1 MNSQSNRS
9 STEEQETHA
18 NFVVA
23 AVAADV
29 GAGKNGGA
37 VHTRFPPEPNGYL
50 HIGHAK
56 AMWLNYTL
64 AQQFGGKFNLRFD
77 DTNPA
82 KEDEEFVDAIQDDA
96 NWLGCDWE
104 ERLCFASDY
113 FETLYGYAQ
122 ELIRAGRA
130 YVCDL
135 SPEDTQKYRGT
146 GTRSGKNSPF
156 RERSIEENLDLFT
169 RMRAGEFPDGSRTL
183 KAKIDMAAA
192 NMYLRDPVMYRIL
205 RAHHHRTGDEWC
217 IYPTYDFTHGQSDA
231 IEGITHSCCSLE
243 FEIHRPLYEW
253 YLEHLPVP
261 SQPRQIEFA
270 RLNLTYTVLSKR
282 KLIKLVDGGH
292 VSGWDD
298 PRLLSLRGLR
308 RRGYTPEAIHAF
320 LEQVGVARFNS
331 TVDMVQLENAL
342 RNDLNRRA
350 ERRMAVLRPLKVIIT
365 NFPEDHIEEL
375 TAINNPEDEGAGTR
389 RLPLTREIYI
399 ERDDFRLEAPRK
411 YFRLAPGKEVRL
423 RYGYCITCTDVI
435 TDQVSGEVSELH
447 CTYDPD
453 TGGGQTPDGR
463 KVKGII
469 HWVSAQAAC
478 NAEVRLYDHLF
489 AVPFPDKDEEGQED
503 SGRTFLDR
511 LNPDSL
517 EVLSGCKLEPS
528 LAGAQPGESFQFER
542 LGYFCV
548 DSVDSSPGQLAFN
561 RSVSLRDA
569 WARIEKQRKQ

>member
-37 VHTRFPPEPNGYL
+37 VRTRFPPEPNGYL

-169 RMRAGEFPDGSRTL
+169 RMRAGEFPDGSRTV

>member
-1 MNSQSNRS
+1 
-9 STEEQETHA
+9 
-18 NFVVA
+18 
-23 AVAADV
+23 
-29 GAGKNGGA
+29 
-37 VHTRFPPEPNGYL
+37 
-50 HIGHAK
+50 
-56 AMWLNYTL
+56 
-64 AQQFGGKFNLRFD
+64 
-77 DTNPA
+77 
-82 KEDEEFVDAIQDDA
+82 
-96 NWLGCDWE
+96 
-104 ERLCFASDY
+104 
-113 FETLYGYAQ
+113 
-122 ELIRAGRA
+122 
-130 YVCDL
+130 
-135 SPEDTQKYRGT
+135 
-146 GTRSGKNSPF
+146 
-156 RERSIEENLDLFT
+156 
-169 RMRAGEFPDGSRTL
+169 
-183 KAKIDMAAA
+183 
-192 NMYLRDPVMYRIL
+192 
-205 RAHHHRTGDEWC
+205 
-217 IYPTYDFTHGQSDA
+217 
-231 IEGITHSCCSLE
+231 
-243 FEIHRPLYEW
+243 
-253 YLEHLPVP
+253 
-261 SQPRQIEFA
+261 
-270 RLNLTYTVLSKR
+270 
-282 KLIKLVDGGH
+282 
-292 VSGWDD
+292 
-298 PRLLSLRGLR
+298 
-308 RRGYTPEAIHAF
+308 
-320 LEQVGVARFNS
+320 VGVARFNS

>member
-37 VHTRFPPEPNGYL
+37 VRTRFPPEPNGYL